1 MHAMTDPTVS
11 MNEIYMRF
19 SGYSTDFYIP
29 FILGTQ
35 GIILNL
41 PLVGLGEID
50 PLIWY
55 AQEATQNS
63 VCENRAM

>member
-1 MHAMTDPTVS
+1 
-11 MNEIYMRF
+11 MRF

-50 PLIWY
+50 PLLKKPLRIQFMRVFPEQGYVAWHCTVFQI
-55 AQEATQNS
+55 A
-63 VCENRAM
+63 